1 MTNTVYLSL
10 GSNINPADNLEAA
23 VNKLVILTRLLAISS
38 VWETKPIGL
47 TDQPNFLNAA
57 AIVETELSAELLKR
71 RVIDNIE
78 QSLGRVRQANKNAPR
93 PIDIDIMLFNQQIFK
108 LGHRRIP
115 DPEILERS
123 FVAIPLAEIA
133 PNYQH
138 PETGQTLRKIAQSFQ
153 ANPKDIYLRQ
163 DVTQT
168 LRQVNMCYAPTI
180 KAGATRIG

>member
-23 VNKLVILTRLLAISS
+23 VNKLALLTRLLAISS
-38 VWETKPIGL
+38 VWETRPVGL
-47 TDQPNFLNAA
+47 IDQPNFLNAA
-57 AIVETELSAELLKR
+57 VIVKTELSAELFKR
-71 RVIDNIE
+71 RVLATIE

-93 PIDIDIMLFNQQIFK
+93 PIDIDIMLFNRQVFR

-138 PETGQTLRKIAQSFQ
+138 PETGQTLREIAQSFQ
-153 ANPKDIYLRQ
+153 AEAKDMVLRQ
-163 DVTQT
+163 DVSQT
-168 LRQVNMCYAPTI
+168 LSQVKLHHALKI
-180 KAGATRIG
+180 